1 MRMPAGSFRCTP
13 LGTAGIN
20 GLPGTKIYLRC
31 IPSEQQQEVLQLNQH
46 KNQTN
51 PGSSR
56 NAIREM
62 TLLSLFTAIIILM
75 ACTPIGLIDL
85 PLIKATI
92 LHVPVIIGAILLGP
106 KKGIFLGAVFGITSV
121 VKNTMV
127 PSLLAFAF
135 SPLIP
140 VPGASRGSLWALV
153 ISMVPRMLIGLVAWA
168 VYALLSRLLGKKLH
182 GRTISMAVAAVAG
195 AITNTAL
202 VMGLIYLL
210 FQDAYALAN
219 NLPVAQVS
227 AAIMAV
233 VAGNG
238 IPEAIAAAVLV
249 PAVGLPL
256 QKVLSKGF
264 SS

>member
-1 MRMPAGSFRCTP
+1 M
-13 LGTAGIN
+13 
-20 GLPGTKIYLRC
+20 
-31 IPSEQQQEVLQLNQH
+31 NQH
-46 KNQTN
+46 NKQAN
-51 PGSSR
+51 PSSSR
-56 NAIREM
+56 KALRDM
-62 TLLSLFTAIIILM
+62 TLLSLFTALIILM

-106 KKGIFLGAVFGITSV
+106 KRGIFLGAVFGVTSV
-121 VKNTMV
+121 VKNTLV

-153 ISMVPRMLIGLVAWA
+153 ISMVPRMLIGLVSWA
-168 VYALLSRLLGKKLH
+168 VYALLSRILGKKLH
-182 GRTISMAVAAVAG
+182 GRTISMAVAAVMG

-227 AAIMAV
+227 AAILGI

-238 IPEAIAAAVLV
+238 VPEAIAAAVLV
-249 PAVGLPL
+249 PAVALPL
-256 QKVLSKGF
+256 QKVLSRGF
-264 SS
+264 AS